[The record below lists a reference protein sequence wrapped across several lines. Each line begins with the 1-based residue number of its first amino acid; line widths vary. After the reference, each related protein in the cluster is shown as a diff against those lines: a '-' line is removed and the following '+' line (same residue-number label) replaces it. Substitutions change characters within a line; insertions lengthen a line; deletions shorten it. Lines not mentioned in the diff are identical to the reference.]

1 MNIVVATAVATVC
14 TGAWYLAV
22 NKPRSRFIGFSF
34 TDLLVAR
41 IQAYK
46 SFYADYDAERDFQ
59 RMKVWRM
66 LVVVLVVVLV
76 MLVENIIFPNLFPAT

>member
-22 NKPRSRFIGFSF
+22 NKPR
-34 TDLLVAR
+34 

-59 RMKVWRM
+59 RMKA
-66 LVVVLVVVLV
+66 
-76 MLVENIIFPNLFPAT
+76 IPGLFQSTALIAEKAEEGGEAEEEE

>member
-1 MNIVVATAVATVC
+1 VATVC

-34 TDLLVAR
+34 TDLSVAR

-59 RMKVWRM
+59 RMKA
-66 LVVVLVVVLV
+66 
-76 MLVENIIFPNLFPAT
+76 IPGLFQSTALIAEKAEEGGEAEEEE